1 MVRLKR
7 KNISRDAQRADNGK
21 TEEPKRRSSGI
32 YCNRFF
38 HVLESLTDLQSNYR
52 PFTGVFIMELQK
64 RKRGRPCGV
73 TPEKLDK
80 LEKGFMLGLNDT
92 ECCLYADI
100 STSAFYRYLE
110 KNPKFR
116 EKKEV
121 LKKKPLLKK
130 RKTTNNY

>member
-1 MVRLKR
+1 MDKQT
-7 KNISRDAQRADNGK
+7 K
-21 TEEPKRRSSGI
+21 
-32 YCNRFF
+32 
-38 HVLESLTDLQSNYR
+38 
-52 PFTGVFIMELQK
+52 
-64 RKRGRPCGV
+64 KRGRPCGV

-121 LKKKPLLKK
+121 LKKKPLLKAKMNINDLLDSGDEITSRWYLEK
-130 RKTTNNY
+130 RSDEFSAKHDVSLDTSGSLSLESRSDALKGFLSHFLDD

>member
-1 MVRLKR
+1 
-7 KNISRDAQRADNGK
+7 
-21 TEEPKRRSSGI
+21 
-32 YCNRFF
+32 
-38 HVLESLTDLQSNYR
+38 
-52 PFTGVFIMELQK
+52 MELQK

-116 EKKEV
+116 DKKEV
-121 LKKKPLLKK
+121 LKKKPLLKAKMNISDLLDNGDEITSRWYLEK
-130 RKTTNNY
+130 RSEEFSSKHDIAVDTSGSLSLESRSDALKDFLSHFLDE